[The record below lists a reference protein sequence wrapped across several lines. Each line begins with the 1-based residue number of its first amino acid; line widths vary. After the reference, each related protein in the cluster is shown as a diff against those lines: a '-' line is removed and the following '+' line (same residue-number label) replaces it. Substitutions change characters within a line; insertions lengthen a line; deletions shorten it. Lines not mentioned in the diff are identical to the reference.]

1 MAVLCGD
8 TSSWAWEGPILD
20 YASGVGFISALY
32 SLIKLTSE
40 SCAPEGFKICPEKRM
55 VLASTPAMRELGNG
69 GVVLA
74 VSLDARY
81 RQSGSAFCPFAMA
94 GRGYTHIE
102 YTNQHLICKPS
113 TPAHIGIQL

>member
-1 MAVLCGD
+1 
-8 TSSWAWEGPILD
+8 
-20 YASGVGFISALY
+20 
-32 SLIKLTSE
+32 
-40 SCAPEGFKICPEKRM
+40 M